1 MKKIYFVNIFLFI
14 SFVALSF
21 FAASCKKSPVTPITT
36 NKDTTATNA
45 TPATVG
51 LYELDSSIYKITEI
65 AVSKIGNSTID
76 YGEVFDTGS
85 GGMVIDADSLVPASM
100 IGSNGFIFSGDSTVV
115 NGITITN
122 QTSFIEYGA
131 DSATTDKVYGN
142 LAYAQVT
149 IGDTPT
155 GQVIIQRLPF
165 FLYYKAVDGSGN
177 KYAPHD
183 FDTFGVS
190 DEYDVVLAN
199 GVSITSP
206 FSSYVPGTGL
216 TKGFKMAALGTSY
229 FSSQFGYSPSVITL
243 GLTANDLSSSSGF
256 TMNSLYF
263 YTGVGYPPIIPAT
276 VTYNSKSFSTQ
287 VLFDT
292 GTEPYSYLEDPTYTG
307 SPAQLATNSS
317 VSIVT
322 PTGFSWSYTITATD
336 YLTNVENPNTT
347 GGSTTIIGLE
357 YFINNEFMLDFTDH
371 KLGVKV
377 N

>member
-14 SFVALSF
+14 SFLAISF
-21 FAASCKKSPVTPITT
+21 FAASCKKNPVTPVTV
-36 NKDTTATNA
+36 NKDTTTVA

-65 AVSKIGNSTID
+65 AVSKIGTTNVD
-76 YGEVFDTGS
+76 YGEIFDTGS
-85 GGMVIDADSLVPASM
+85 GGMVIDADSLLPAAM
-100 IGSNGFIFSGDSTVV
+100 IGANGFIFSGDSTVV
-115 NGITITN
+115 NGITIYN
-122 QTSFIEYGA
+122 QTSVIEYGA

-149 IGDTPT
+149 IGDQPT
-155 GQVIIQRLPF
+155 GGFIIKRLPF

-177 KYAPHD
+177 KYAPHE

-190 DEYDVVLAN
+190 DEYDAVFGN
-199 GVSITSP
+199 GVSISSP
-206 FSSYVPGTGL
+206 FSYYNPGTGL

-243 GLTANDLSSSSGF
+243 GLTASDLSSSSGF
-256 TMNSLYF
+256 TFNTLYF
-263 YTGVGYPPIIPAT
+263 YSGAGYPPFIPAT
-276 VTYNSKSFSTQ
+276 VTYNNKSFSTK

-292 GTEPYSYLEDPTYTG
+292 GTEPYSYLEDPTYNG
-307 SPAQLATNSS
+307 KPAQLATNSG

-322 PTGFSWSYTITATD
+322 PTGFSYSYTTTATEN
-336 YLTNVENPNTT
+336 LTNIENPNST
-347 GGSTTIIGLE
+347 GGSTCIISLE
-357 YFINNEFMLDFTDH
+357 YFINNEFLLDFTDH
-371 KLGVKV
+371 KLGLKV